1 MLCRNI
7 LLFLHTNLLNFKNQ
21 VFINMKINKSIYL
34 SALLALALTSCK
46 SVQSSYLQ
54 DLSTLQVIETADHL
68 PARTSSL
75 EEKDLQRWS
84 HLDIL
89 KDTVPGMSVD
99 RAYKEIIKDKAGK
112 KVIVAVIDSGIEIDH
127 EDLQPQIWINSKE
140 IAGNGKD
147 DDKNGYVD
155 DIHGWNLL
163 GSANEE
169 QLEMARIVG
178 RGDDGSSEFQ
188 RAKAELEE
196 KIAKLKP
203 AQERLESFKNANQK
217 IVKYLKK
224 EDYTKEDLD
233 KIPAD
238 ADKEIVA
245 ARNIAYNL
253 TARGVVGDYLK
264 DYESYLDSQLKYN
277 LNPDFNGRTTG
288 DDIFDINDTDYGD
301 NDVMGNRDHA
311 KHGTH
316 VAGIIAQTRHNK
328 IGGDG
333 VASNNVEIM
342 SLRAV
347 PDGDEYD
354 KDIALAIRYA
364 ADNGAKVINGSFGKY
379 FAQNSQWVLDAIEY
393 AAKKDVLIVVAAGND
408 ALDLNP
414 EGEEIKRYPN
424 DRIEGTNTEVADNF
438 LVVGALNP
446 VFGERMIASFSN
458 FGDVD
463 VDVFAPGVQI
473 YATTPNG
480 KYEYLQGTSM
490 ASPNAAGVAAMIRSY
505 YPKLTAPQVKQIM
518 KDSGV
523 AVHQEVIVS
532 GKKDDKRN
540 FQDISTSGK
549 FVNLYN
555 ALILA
560 DKVAKGKK

>member
-1 MLCRNI
+1 
-7 LLFLHTNLLNFKNQ
+7 
-21 VFINMKINKSIYL
+21 MKVNKSIYL

-46 SVQSSYLQ
+46 TVKSTYLQ
-54 DLSTLQVIETADHL
+54 DVSNLQMIENADHL
-68 PARTSSL
+68 PTRVSALS
-75 EEKDLQRWS
+75 ENDLQRWS
-84 HLDIL
+84 HLDVL
-89 KDTVPGMSVD
+89 RDTVPGMSVD
-99 RAYKEIIKDKAGK
+99 RAYEEIIRNRKGQ

-127 EDLQPQIWINSKE
+127 PDLKSQIWVNPKE
-140 IAGNGKD
+140 ISGNKKD
-147 DDKNGYVD
+147 DDNNGYID
-155 DIHGWNLL
+155 DIHGWNFL
-163 GSANEE
+163 GAANEE

-178 RGDDGSSEFQ
+178 RGDDGSTEFK
-188 RAKAELEE
+188 RAKAELDKSLAE
-196 KIAKLKP
+196 LKP
-203 AQERLESFKNANQK
+203 AQERLKNLQNANDK
-217 IVKYLKK
+217 LIAYFEKV
-224 EDYTKEDLD
+224 DYNKEDLD
-233 KIPAD
+233 NIPD
-238 ADKEIVA
+238 TADKEVIE
-245 ARNIAYNL
+245 ARNAAYNII
-253 TARGVVGDYLK
+253 ARGVVSDYLK
-264 DYESYLDSQLKYN
+264 NRQNYLDSQLN
-277 LNPDFNGRTTG
+277 HHLNPHFNGRKTG
-288 DDIFDINDTDYGD
+288 DNIFDINDAFYGD
-301 NDVMGNRDHA
+301 NDVMGNREHA

-316 VAGIIAQTRHNK
+316 VAGIIAQTRHNGK
-328 IGGDG
+328 GGDG
-333 VASNNVEIM
+333 VASENVEIM

-379 FAQNSQWVLDAIEY
+379 FAQNSQWVFDAIKY
-393 AAKKDVLIVVAAGND
+393 AAEKDVLIVVAAGND
-408 ALDLNP
+408 AMDLNP
-414 EGEEIKRYPN
+414 DTGEEIKRYPN

-446 VFGERMIASFSN
+446 AFGEKMIATFSN
-458 FGDVD
+458 FGNVD

-505 YPKLTAPQVKQIM
+505 YPNLTAPQVKQIM

-560 DKVAKGKK
+560 DKVAKGRK

>member
-1 MLCRNI
+1 
-7 LLFLHTNLLNFKNQ
+7 
-21 VFINMKINKSIYL
+21 MKINKSIYL
-34 SALLALALTSCK
+34 SALVALALTSCK
-46 SVQSSYLQ
+46 TAQQSYLQ
-54 DLSTLQVIETADHL
+54 DLSSFKMIESADQL

-75 EEKDLQRWS
+75 PEEQLQRWS

-99 RAYKEIIKDKAGK
+99 RAYEEIIKNKPGK

-127 EDLQPQIWINSKE
+127 EDLKPQIWTNPKE
-140 IAGNGKD
+140 VAGDGKD
-147 DDKNGYVD
+147 NDKNGYAD
-155 DIHGWNLL
+155 DMHGWNFL
-163 GSANEE
+163 GAANEE

-178 RGDDGSSEFQ
+178 RGDDGSSEYQ
-188 RAKAELEE
+188 RAVKELE
-196 KIAKLKP
+196 AKRVKLEPLK
-203 AQERLESFKNANQK
+203 ARLETMQQAHDKVAA
-217 IVKYLKK
+217 YLKK
-224 EDYTKEDLD
+224 DSFTKDDLD

-238 ADKEIVA
+238 APEDVTKA
-245 ARNIAYNL
+245 KNIGYML
-253 TARGVVGDYLK
+253 TASGAEAKDYLK
-264 DYESYLDSQLKYN
+264 DFDSYVNGQLNYN
-277 LNPDFNGRTTG
+277 LNPDFNGRKTG
-288 DDIFDINDTDYGD
+288 DNIFDINDKYYGD
-301 NDVMGNRDHA
+301 NDVMGDRDHA

-316 VAGIIAQTRHNK
+316 VAGIIAQTRGNG

-333 VASNNVEIM
+333 VAPNNVEIM

-354 KDIALAIRYA
+354 KDIALSIRYA

-379 FAQNSQWVLDAIEY
+379 FAQNSEWVYDAIKY
-393 AAKKDVLIVVAAGND
+393 AAEKDVLIVVAAGND
-408 ALDLNP
+408 AMDLNP
-414 EGEEIKRYPN
+414 KGEEIKRYPN

-446 VFGERMIASFSN
+446 AFGEKMVANFSN
-458 FGDVD
+458 FGNVD
-463 VDVFAPGVQI
+463 VDVFAPGVKI
-473 YATTPNG
+473 YATTPHG

-505 YPKLTAPQVKQIM
+505 YPSLTAAQVKQIM

-523 AVHQEVIVS
+523 AVNQQVIVS
-532 GKKDDKRN
+532 GDSKDKRN

-555 ALILA
+555 ALIMA
-560 DKVAKGKK
+560 DKVSKEKK

>member
-1 MLCRNI
+1 
-7 LLFLHTNLLNFKNQ
+7 
-21 VFINMKINKSIYL
+21 MKINKSIYL
-34 SALLALALTSCK
+34 SALLALALTGCK
-46 SVQSSYLQ
+46 TVPTSYLQ
-54 DLSTLQVIETADHL
+54 DLSTLQQIETADHL

-89 KDTVPGMSVD
+89 RDTVPGMSVD
-99 RAYKEIIKDKAGK
+99 RAYEEIIKDKVGK

-127 EDLQPQIWINSKE
+127 EDLKPQIWINPKE
-140 IAGNGKD
+140 IDGNGKD

-178 RGDDGSSEFQ
+178 RGDDGSAEFQ
-188 RAKAELEE
+188 RAKAELEKKRAE
-196 KIAKLKP
+196 LKP
-203 AQERLESFKNANQK
+203 AQERLESFKDANQK
-217 IVKYLKK
+217 IVTYLKK
-224 EDYTKEDLD
+224 GDYTKEYLD

-238 ADKEIVA
+238 ADKEIIA

-253 TARGVVGDYLK
+253 TARGVVADYLK
-264 DYESYLDSQLKYN
+264 DYENYLDSQLKYN

-288 DDIFDINDTDYGD
+288 DDIFDINDTNYGD

-316 VAGIIAQTRHNK
+316 VAGIIAQTRNNG

-379 FAQNSQWVLDAIEY
+379 FAQNSQWVMDAIKY

-408 ALDLNP
+408 AMDLNP

-424 DRIEGTNTEVADNF
+424 DRIEGTNTEIADNF

-446 VFGERMIASFSN
+446 AFGEKMVASFSN
-458 FGDVD
+458 FGNVD
-463 VDVFAPGVQI
+463 VDVFAPGVKI
-473 YATTPNG
+473 YATVPYA

-505 YPKLTAPQVKQIM
+505 YPKLSAAQVKQIM

-523 AVHQEVIVS
+523 AVNQEVIVS
-532 GKKDDKRN
+532 GNKEDKRN
-540 FQDISTSGK
+540 FKDISTSGK

-555 ALILA
+555 ALIL
-560 DKVAKGKK
+560 

>member
-1 MLCRNI
+1 
-7 LLFLHTNLLNFKNQ
+7 
-21 VFINMKINKSIYL
+21 MKINKSIYL
-34 SALLALALTSCK
+34 SALVALALTSCK
-46 SVQSSYLQ
+46 TAQQSYLQ
-54 DLSTLQVIETADHL
+54 DLSSFKMIESADQL

-75 EEKDLQRWS
+75 PEEQLQRWS

-99 RAYKEIIKDKAGK
+99 RAYEEIIKNKQGK

-127 EDLQPQIWINSKE
+127 EDLKPQIWTNPKE
-140 IAGNGKD
+140 VAGDGKD
-147 DDKNGYVD
+147 NDKNGYAD
-155 DIHGWNLL
+155 DMHGWNFL
-163 GSANEE
+163 GAANEE

-178 RGDDGSSEFQ
+178 RGDDGSSEYQ
-188 RAKAELEE
+188 RAVKELE
-196 KIAKLKP
+196 AKRVKLEPLK
-203 AQERLESFKNANQK
+203 ARLETMQQAHDKVAA
-217 IVKYLKK
+217 YLKK
-224 EDYTKEDLD
+224 DSFTKDDLD

-238 ADKEIVA
+238 APEDVTKA
-245 ARNIAYNL
+245 KNIGYML
-253 TARGVVGDYLK
+253 TANGAEAKDYLK
-264 DYESYLDSQLKYN
+264 DFDSYVNGQLNYN
-277 LNPDFNGRTTG
+277 LNPDFNGRKTG
-288 DDIFDINDTDYGD
+288 DNIFDINDKYYGD
-301 NDVMGNRDHA
+301 NDVMGDRDHA

-316 VAGIIAQTRHNK
+316 VAGIIAQTRGNGK
-328 IGGDG
+328 GGDG
-333 VASNNVEIM
+333 VAPNNVEIM

-354 KDIALAIRYA
+354 KDIALSIRYA

-379 FAQNSQWVLDAIEY
+379 FAQNSEWVYDAIKY
-393 AAKKDVLIVVAAGND
+393 AAEKDVLIVVAAGND
-408 ALDLNP
+408 AMDLNP
-414 EGEEIKRYPN
+414 KGEEIKRYPN

-446 VFGERMIASFSN
+446 AFGEKMVANFSN

-463 VDVFAPGVQI
+463 VDVFAPGVKI
-473 YATTPNG
+473 YATTPHG

-505 YPKLTAPQVKQIM
+505 YPSLTAAQVKQIM

-523 AVHQEVIVS
+523 AVNQQVIVS
-532 GKKDDKRN
+532 GDSKDKRN

-555 ALILA
+555 ALIMA
-560 DKVAKGKK
+560 DKVSKEKK